1 MVSGRSNSPGRKAR
15 RLARRHRL
23 VLHALH
29 VSLSLC
35 EKVGDDENEK
45 STLSIP
51 FPQATS
57 RRDM

>member
-1 MVSGRSNSPGRKAR
+1 MAELLHLVEKRGA
-15 RLARRHRL
+15 LARRHRL

-29 VSLSLC
+29 VSLGLC
-35 EKVGDDENEK
+35 EKVGDDKNEK
-45 STLSIP
+45 SILSIP